1 MRHSRIALT
10 SVFLFQVL
18 AVFACLGQQP
28 AASNL
33 PKNDLIV
40 PNVNGILVVRGS
52 WMDLRLSKLY
62 KYRDSLKY
70 TDQATEC
77 RRRR

>member
-1 MRHSRIALT
+1 
-10 SVFLFQVL
+10 
-18 AVFACLGQQP
+18 
-28 AASNL
+28 
-33 PKNDLIV
+33 
-40 PNVNGILVVRGS
+40 VNGIFVVRGS

-62 KYRDSLKY
+62 KYRDSREY